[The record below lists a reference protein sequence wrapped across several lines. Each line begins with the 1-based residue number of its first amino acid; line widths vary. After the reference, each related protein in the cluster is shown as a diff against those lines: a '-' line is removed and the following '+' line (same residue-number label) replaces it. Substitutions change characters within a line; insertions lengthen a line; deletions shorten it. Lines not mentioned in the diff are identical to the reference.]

1 MADTLVRGANPIWWL
16 PDLTGLPLND
26 QYYAFFLE
34 NTIPYLPQNVY
45 QDAAATTVWN
55 NPLQF
60 QPSGTL
66 PNNLYFDPD
75 KTYRIEIR
83 QGNTQNDPL
92 IWLIENYNPSEDA
105 GANAGSAFGGDN
117 LVSNPQFSEV
127 DFTNDL
133 ILEGEGTFDIAPGW
147 QLFLDGD
154 QGGANARLTLTPVD
168 GQQNQVNS
176 PPYFLRLQ
184 IASYTT
190 AELRQVFTGNGAIFS
205 SVNNEQTGVVSM
217 GFTARADDDY
227 PIEVTYQPSVGIGTT
242 VIQDT
247 VFSGVFK
254 SFTGI
259 KVLPESNNSNTGDNA
274 TVTMVLALQGTGNLE
289 ISNLQMVGGVI
300 PVDSELP
307 APTEYIQ
314 ETIERGVDHL
324 FHYYKDSLVM
334 QPKEDILTGW
344 NFSLNPYQ
352 FIAPAISAMPTD
364 LTQYRADQTIVRQE
378 FASSIETG
386 QASAANNFAFQV
398 QPVDSQDSRVAL
410 IQYVDAATIRP
421 YWNKVLSSL
430 AKVKFVSPTLN
441 TNVGLKMRL
450 IYRNDLPPTLDDD
463 EPITGWDVNGDPEF
477 DTSWD
482 EILPLNDPTYTL
494 ENGSDFVD
502 FSFDQFQMPAAE
514 NSTMYLGVVIYTTE
528 PFVSTPGNKD
538 QLIFDSVSL
547 VNNDFAIAS
556 PPETWDE
563 SLRKCQYYYEKS
575 YNNAILPGDI
585 SISNQLVRPM
595 VASRNTGN
603 GFAAAF
609 GFEFNSIKRAL
620 PTIQLYNPYSGTANN
635 VRSLITRY
643 LPAASALGD
652 PNVIAPAANPF
663 WLAPIIDTKA
673 ANYATTT
680 PLVTFVLAVAAAD
693 NIHCE
698 ILFHYTAD
706 ARLGN

>member
-45 QDAAATTVWN
+45 QDASATTVWA

-117 LVSNPQFSEV
+117 LVSNPQFAEV

-133 ILEGEGTFDIAPGW
+133 ILEGEDTFDIAPGW

-154 QGGANARLTLTPVD
+154 QGGANARLTRTPVD
-168 GQQNQVNS
+168 GQQKQVNN

-184 IASYTT
+184 IAGYTT
-190 AELRQVFTGNGAIFS
+190 AELRQVFTGNGAIFA
-205 SVNNEQTGVVSM
+205 SVDSVGNEQTGVVSM

-227 PIEVTYQPSVGIGTT
+227 PIEVTYQPSVGANTT

-247 VFSGVFK
+247 VFSGVFQ

-259 KVLPESNNSNTGDNA
+259 EVLPESTNSNTGDNA
-274 TVTMVLALQGTGNLE
+274 TVTMVIALQGTGNLE

-300 PVDSELP
+300 PVNSELP

-352 FIAPAISAMPTD
+352 FIAPAISAMPAA

-450 IYRNDLPPTLDDD
+450 IYRNDLPPTLGDA
-463 EPITGWDVNGDPEF
+463 EPITGWDLNGDPVF
-477 DTSWD
+477 DSGWS

-494 ENGSDFVD
+494 E
-502 FSFDQFQMPAAE
+502 E
-514 NSTMYLGVVIYTTE
+514 
-528 PFVSTPGNKD
+528 
-538 QLIFDSVSL
+538 
-547 VNNDFAIAS
+547 
-556 PPETWDE
+556 
-563 SLRKCQYYYEKS
+563 
-575 YNNAILPGDI
+575 
-585 SISNQLVRPM
+585 
-595 VASRNTGN
+595 
-603 GFAAAF
+603 
-609 GFEFNSIKRAL
+609 
-620 PTIQLYNPYSGTANN
+620 
-635 VRSLITRY
+635 
-643 LPAASALGD
+643 
-652 PNVIAPAANPF
+652 
-663 WLAPIIDTKA
+663 
-673 ANYATTT
+673 
-680 PLVTFVLAVAAAD
+680 
-693 NIHCE
+693 
-698 ILFHYTAD
+698 
-706 ARLGN
+706 

>member
-1 MADTLVRGANPIWWL
+1 
-16 PDLTGLPLND
+16 
-26 QYYAFFLE
+26 
-34 NTIPYLPQNVY
+34 
-45 QDAAATTVWN
+45 
-55 NPLQF
+55 
-60 QPSGTL
+60 
-66 PNNLYFDPD
+66 LYFDPD

-133 ILEGEGTFDIAPGW
+133 ILAGEDTFDIAPGW

-154 QGGANARLTLTPVD
+154 QGGANARLTLTPLD
-168 GQQNQVNS
+168 GQQKQVNS
-176 PPYFLRLQ
+176 PPYYLRLQ

-205 SVNNEQTGVVSM
+205 SNAQQTGVVSM

-227 PIEVTYQPSVGIGTT
+227 PIEVSYQPSVGANTT

-247 VFSGVFK
+247 VFSGVFQ

-259 KVLPESNNSNTGDNA
+259 EVLPASTNSNTGDNA
-274 TVTMVLALQGTGNLE
+274 TVTMVIALQGTGNLE

-352 FIAPAISAMPTD
+352 FIAPAISAMPAA

-421 YWNKVLSSL
+421 NKVLSSL

-450 IYRNDLPPTLDDD
+450 IYRNDLPPTLGDA
-463 EPITGWDVNGDPEF
+463 EPITGWDLNGDPVF
-477 DTSWD
+477 DSGWS

-502 FSFDQFQMPAAE
+502 LSFDQFQMPPAE
-514 NSTMYLGVVIYTTE
+514 NATMYLGVVIYTTE
-528 PFVSTPGNKD
+528 PFVSTPGSKD

-556 PPETWDE
+556 PSKTFDQVLQE
-563 SLRKCQYYYEKS
+563 CQFYYE
-575 YNNAILPGDI
+575 
-585 SISNQLVRPM
+585 
-595 VASRNTGN
+595 VAPAYLYRTMSVNRAGSSFS
-603 GFAAAF
+603 GFASPF
-609 GFEFNSIKRAL
+609 NIEFNSLKRTSATASPSGITL
-620 PTIQLYNPYSGTANN
+620 TLISNIGTAGN
-635 VRSLITRY
+635 VTARYYEDGLLQGGANSNINRAVNLYWFTPLITTKGAKY
-643 LPAASALGD
+643 ETGSSPGDLAAGASYTDNASAG
-652 PNVIAPAANPF
+652 
-663 WLAPIIDTKA
+663 
-673 ANYATTT
+673 
-680 PLVTFVLAVAAAD
+680 
-693 NIHCE
+693 
-698 ILFHYTAD
+698 ILFAYTAD

>member
-154 QGGANARLTLTPVD
+154 QGGANARLTLTPLD

-176 PPYFLRLQ
+176 PPYYLRLQ

-205 SVNNEQTGVVSM
+205 SNAQQTGFVSM

-227 PIEVTYQPSVGIGTT
+227 PIEVSYQPSVGANTT

-259 KVLPESNNSNTGDNA
+259 KDLPESNNSNTGDNA
-274 TVTMVLALQGTGNLE
+274 TVTMVIALQGTGNLE

-352 FIAPAISAMPTD
+352 FIAPAISAMPAN

-450 IYRNDLPPTLDDD
+450 IYRNNLPPTLGNA
-463 EPITGWDVNGDPEF
+463 EPISSWPVNGDPEF
-477 DTSWD
+477 NPSWN

-502 FSFDQFQMPAAE
+502 FSFDQFQMPPAE
-514 NSTMYLGVVIYTTE
+514 NATMYLGVVIYTTE

-556 PPETWDE
+556 PPKTFDQVLQE
-563 SLRKCQYYYEKS
+563 CQFYYEVAPAYLYRTMS
-575 YNNAILPGDI
+575 VDRGAISLFTFSGY
-585 SISNQLVRPM
+585 
-595 VASRNTGN
+595 ASPFNI
-603 GFAAAF
+603 
-609 GFEFNSIKRAL
+609 EFNSLKRTSVTASPSGITL
-620 PTIQLYNPYSGTANN
+620 TLISNAGTAGN
-635 VRSLITRY
+635 VTALYYQDGQVQGGANSNVDREVTSYWSTPLITTKGAKY
-643 LPAASALGD
+643 ETKSSPGILSEGNSVTDNASAG
-652 PNVIAPAANPF
+652 
-663 WLAPIIDTKA
+663 
-673 ANYATTT
+673 
-680 PLVTFVLAVAAAD
+680 
-693 NIHCE
+693 
-698 ILFHYTAD
+698 ILFAYTAD
-706 ARLGN
+706 ARLGT

>member
-45 QDAAATTVWN
+45 QDASATTVWA

-133 ILEGEGTFDIAPGW
+133 ILEGEDTFDIAPGW

-154 QGGANARLTLTPVD
+154 QGGANARLTLTPLD

-190 AELRQVFTGNGAIFS
+190 VELRQVFTGNGAIFA
-205 SVNNEQTGVVSM
+205 SVDNEQTGVVSM

-227 PIEVTYQPSVGIGTT
+227 PIEVIYQPSVGESTT
-242 VIQDT
+242 IVQDT

-259 KVLPESNNSNTGDNA
+259 EVLPSSNNTNTGDNA
-274 TVTMVLALQGTGNLE
+274 TVTMVIALQGTGNLE

-300 PVDSELP
+300 PVNSELP

-352 FIAPAISAMPTD
+352 FIAPAISAMPAA

-386 QASAANNFAFQV
+386 QAIDPANNFAFQV

-450 IYRNDLPPTLDDD
+450 IYRNDLPPTLGDA

-477 DTSWD
+477 DPSWG

-494 ENGSDFVD
+494 ENGSNFVD
-502 FSFDQFQMPAAE
+502 FSFDQFQMPPAE
-514 NSTMYLGVVIYTTE
+514 NATMYLGVVIYTTE
-528 PFVSTPGNKD
+528 PFVSTPGSKD
-538 QLIFDSVSL
+538 ELIFDSVSL

-556 PPETWDE
+556 PPKTFDQVLQECQFYYEQSYTSASAIGTNISE
-563 SLRKCQYYYEKS
+563 GSLRRGQT
-575 YNNAILPGDI
+575 AGQGDG
-585 SISNQLVRPM
+585 SAYR
-595 VASRNTGN
+595 AD
-603 GFAAAF
+603 F
-609 GFEFNSIKRAL
+609 GFEFNSIKRTS
-620 PTIQLYNPYSGTANN
+620 PTITLYSVSNGAAGTVFIVIRKDAATGPLNPDFTGSNVAISGWGLQIVSTK
-635 VRSLITRY
+635 
-643 LPAASALGD
+643 
-652 PNVIAPAANPF
+652 NVI
-663 WLAPIIDTKA
+663 
-673 ANYATTT
+673 YTT
-680 PLVTFVLAVAAAD
+680 PTGGAAVSASSGGNNIYAVA
-693 NIHCE
+693 E
-698 ILFHYTAD
+698 FQYTAD
-706 ARLGN
+706 ARLGT

>member
-45 QDAAATTVWN
+45 QDAAATTVWA

-117 LVSNPQFSEV
+117 LVSNPQFAEV

-154 QGGANARLTLTPVD
+154 QGGANARLTLTPLD

-176 PPYFLRLQ
+176 PPYYLRLQ

-247 VFSGVFK
+247 VFSGVFQ

-259 KVLPESNNSNTGDNA
+259 EVLPESTNSNTGDNA
-274 TVTMVLALQGTGNLE
+274 TVTMVIALQGTGNLE

-352 FIAPAISAMPTD
+352 FIAPAISAMPAD

-463 EPITGWDVNGDPEF
+463 EPISSWPVNGDPEF
-477 DTSWD
+477 DLSWG

-502 FSFDQFQMPAAE
+502 FSFDQFQMPVAE
-514 NSTMYLGVVIYTTE
+514 NATMYLGVVIYTTE

-556 PPETWDE
+556 PPKTFDQVLQECQFYYEQSYLSASAIGTATNTG
-563 SLRKCQYYYEKS
+563 SLRRVQT
-575 YNNAILPGDI
+575 AGQ
-585 SISNQLVRPM
+585 SN
-595 VASRNTGN
+595 G
-603 GFAAAF
+603 AAYRADF
-609 GFEFNSIKRAL
+609 WFEFNSIKRANPAITL
-620 PTIQLYNPYSGTANN
+620 YSVSTGDAGSVFIVIRRNAATIGGDFQGLSVPINGWASSIRSTKNVLYT
-635 VRSLITRY
+635 T
-643 LPAASALGD
+643 PAAGAVVTAGGGG
-652 PNVIAPAANPF
+652 AANV
-663 WLAPIIDTKA
+663 
-673 ANYATTT
+673 Y
-680 PLVTFVLAVAAAD
+680 AVA
-693 NIHCE
+693 E
-698 ILFHYTAD
+698 FHYVAD